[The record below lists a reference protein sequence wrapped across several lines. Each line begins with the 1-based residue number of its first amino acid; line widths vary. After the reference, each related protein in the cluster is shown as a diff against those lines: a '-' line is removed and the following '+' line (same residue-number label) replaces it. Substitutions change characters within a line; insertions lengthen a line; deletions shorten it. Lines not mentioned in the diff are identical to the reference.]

1 VDDGRPSHDRRP
13 IVESLTGVG
22 LFNDIVILPLKW
34 TERTY
39 NLQHYTMMPRGGHFA
54 PMEEPELLVEDIR
67 TFFRGLRG

>member
-1 VDDGRPSHDRRP
+1 MPLPER
-13 IVESLTGVG
+13 EEMAG
-22 LFNDIVILPLKW
+22 LRGIMRIYLFKDIVILPRTW